1 MKKVIIPIA
10 FLAMSITVLPSCT
23 GLQEVAN
30 QINQAAGNTGTI
42 GQTQI
47 AAGLKEALRQGV
59 DKQVVKLTQ
68 RDGFFGNSLVKI
80 ALPAELQKV
89 ESGLRKVGLGSLAD
103 EGVKALN
110 RAAENAVKEA
120 TPIFVDAITQM
131 TIADATNILMG
142 QQNAATQ
149 YLQRTTTKS
158 LYQKFNPVIKSSFDK
173 VGADQI
179 WSNIIS
185 KYNAIP
191 MVQKVNPDLT
201 DYVTEK
207 ALEGVFVMI
216 EKEELNIRNNVS
228 ARSTNLL
235 KSVFSLQDKK

>member
-1 MKKVIIPIA
+1 M
-10 FLAMSITVLPSCT
+10 
-23 GLQEVAN
+23 
-30 QINQAAGNTGTI
+30 
-42 GQTQI
+42 
-47 AAGLKEALRQGV
+47 
-59 DKQVVKLTQ
+59 
-68 RDGFFGNSLVKI
+68 VKI

>member
-1 MKKVIIPIA
+1 MKKIIIPIA
-10 FLAMSITVLPSCT
+10 LLSFGITVLPSCT
-23 GLQEVAN
+23 GLQEVAK
-30 QINQAAGNTGTI
+30 QINEVAGNTGTI

-47 AAGLKEALRQGV
+47 AAGLKEALKQGV

-80 ALPAELQKV
+80 ALPTELQKV

-131 TIADATNILMG
+131 TISDATNILMG

-158 LYQKFNPVIKSSFDK
+158 LYQKFNPVIKSSFNK

-179 WSNIIS
+179 WSNLIS

-207 ALEGVFVMI
+207 ALEGVFIMI

>member
-1 MKKVIIPIA
+1 MKKIIIPIA
-10 FLAMSITVLPSCT
+10 LLSFGITVLPSCT
-23 GLQEVAN
+23 GLQEVAK
-30 QINQAAGNTGTI
+30 QINEVAGNTGTI

-47 AAGLKEALRQGV
+47 AAGLKEALKQGV

-80 ALPAELQKV
+80 VLPAELQKV

-131 TIADATNILMG
+131 TISDATNILMG

-158 LYQKFNPVIKSSFDK
+158 LYQKFNPVIKSSFNK

-179 WSNIIS
+179 WSNLIS

-207 ALEGVFVMI
+207 ALEGVFIMI

>member
-1 MKKVIIPIA
+1 MKKIIIPIA
-10 FLAMSITVLPSCT
+10 LLSFGITVLPSCT
-23 GLQEVAN
+23 GLQEVAK
-30 QINQAAGNTGTI
+30 QINEVAGNTGTI

-47 AAGLKEALRQGV
+47 AAGLKEALKQGV

-80 ALPAELQKV
+80 ALPTELQKV

-131 TIADATNILMG
+131 TISDATNILMG

-158 LYQKFNPVIKSSFDK
+158 LYQKFNPVIKSSFNK
-173 VGADQI
+173 VGADQV
-179 WSNIIS
+179 WSNLIS

-207 ALEGVFVMI
+207 ALEGVFIMI